1 MIASNIEHLED
12 SVIVNI
18 VVRMPSIFVDL
29 HLPKVEDFEELPQ
42 AVVDHLKRK
51 EEAKEIAERCYITA
65 IRKRNPLLHVMAE
78 LRINKTL
85 ITLGNL
91 LVSSFLHS
99 FILSMRKETREH
111 VIERINV
118 FDIGDDSNFDIK
130 SLQNLVFQT
139 NYMLT
144 FLDEHNDKETFFGIF
159 RLYKRNL
166 YRFWYRI
173 GMTLRYN
180 LDYHWKKIMRD
191 SCKTAEEEEMKKAM
205 DEEMKKVSV
214 DNAQKQL
221 EEGIEQLKKKS
232 ISKKSTSSNSK
243 KKRRKICRVE
253 EPEKPEEPEEQPEEE
268 DEDAAAVE
276 EEEQERRAK
285 EEEERKA
292 KEERAKEEEVVIH
305 TCGFA
310 TTTQYVKEPLK
321 ILLEKNQEMRCV
333 MNDTYFAYLASPDT
347 IFV

>member
-1 MIASNIEHLED
+1 
-12 SVIVNI
+12 
-18 VVRMPSIFVDL
+18 
-29 HLPKVEDFEELPQ
+29 
-42 AVVDHLKRK
+42 
-51 EEAKEIAERCYITA
+51 
-65 IRKRNPLLHVMAE
+65 
-78 LRINKTL
+78 
-85 ITLGNL
+85 
-91 LVSSFLHS
+91 
-99 FILSMRKETREH
+99 
-111 VIERINV
+111 
-118 FDIGDDSNFDIK
+118 
-130 SLQNLVFQT
+130 
-139 NYMLT
+139 
-144 FLDEHNDKETFFGIF
+144 
-159 RLYKRNL
+159 
-166 YRFWYRI
+166 
-173 GMTLRYN
+173 
-180 LDYHWKKIMRD
+180 
-191 SCKTAEEEEMKKAM
+191 MKKAM